1 MENVAKFLKPYSTPP
16 KAKHT
21 GMKSTWDEG
30 AKGTARPGAFGA
42 GMQPAPFLCIR
53 AKTYKC
59 FT

>member
-21 GMKSTWDEG
+21 GMRSAWDEG
-30 AKGTARPGAFGA
+30 AKSTGPAQAHSVR
-42 GMQPAPFLCIR
+42 MQLAPFSCIR